1 MTDIN
6 NKLNLNNVHS
16 TYTPSFK
23 KEDDAKCA
31 QNIKQESQIEKN
43 DGSKAADAYGRIL
56 VKQPRVDSPETI
68 EGVKQDLEFFM
79 KNPEL
84 AAAAV
89 KSADNTYELLCAD
102 GVEYAYE
109 KACCGACDAAYNIY
123 FSFY

>member
-23 KEDDAKCA
+23 KEDDTKCA
-31 QNIKQESQIEKN
+31 QNI
-43 DGSKAADAYGRIL
+43 
-56 VKQPRVDSPETI
+56 
-68 EGVKQDLEFFM
+68 KQDLEFFM

-109 KACCGACDAAYNIY
+109 KACCGACDAAYNRAGIVY
-123 FSFY
+123 